1 MPSKNPE
8 IKKAYKDGMITK
20 GQYDK
25 LSDGLL
31 LGIIKKNQKAGG
43 RKSTSKS
50 KSKSETSV
58 AKGKK

>member
-31 LGIIKKNQKAGG
+31 LGIIKKK
-43 RKSTSKS
+43 KSTSKG
-50 KSKSETSV
+50 KSNS
-58 AKGKK
+58 KGKK